1 LNGGGGMGLLK
12 AVFYGKGHKRTKRKT
27 RLLKFKK
34 SKKKKLDSKIPKLK
48 TRRVESI
55 YN

>member
-1 LNGGGGMGLLK
+1 MGLLK
-12 AVFYGKGHKRTKRKT
+12 AAFYGKGHRRTKRKT
-27 RLLKFKK
+27 KLLKFKKK
-34 SKKKKLDSKIPKLK
+34 SKKKKVDEKIPKLK

>member
-1 LNGGGGMGLLK
+1 MGLLK
-12 AVFYGKGHKRTKRKT
+12 AVFFGKGHKRTKRKT

-34 SKKKKLDSKIPKLK
+34 VKKGKVDSKIPKLK
-48 TRRVESI
+48 TRKVKSI